1 MFSPQ
6 FILGL
11 LIFILFFHI
20 LATVNYWYQTYT
32 WLDMPMHFLGGFWVA
47 LTYFWLCQKTRI
59 TRGSEI
65 MDADQHA
72 DQREFRDLSD
82 KISVSSAIMTIIDCL
97 SFVALI
103 GVLWEFFEFGYDVF
117 ISSKGYFM
125 TAQQGVGDT
134 MSDLFFDLLGGL
146 LCLVIYKFKL
156 FRHSEAK

>member
-1 MFSPQ
+1 
-6 FILGL
+6 
-11 LIFILFFHI
+11 
-20 LATVNYWYQTYT
+20 
-32 WLDMPMHFLGGFWVA
+32 MHFLGGFWVA
-47 LTYFWLCQKTRI
+47 LTATALISNFQFPISNEILKQK
-59 TRGSEI
+59 
-65 MDADQHA
+65 
-72 DQREFRDLSD
+72 FLSLF
-82 KISVSSAIMTIIDCL
+82 IVVL